1 MRRRWE
7 YEDRPHGMATYRLSA
22 WRHFHA
28 LIHHELLDSR
38 AYVFRGQRDA
48 SWRLEPALDRLA
60 REAGGID
67 RERHLGLFQKAV
79 RGRRGPNPPLLR
91 TEDDWWA
98 LGQHYGLATP
108 LLDWT
113 SSPFVAAY
121 FAYQEEDPEVECR
134 AVYALCEADV
144 MGVAAQPHPLFLR
157 PDTDEN
163 PRLVSQGGLFTRFPD
178 GVDVERWI
186 CENFPAACRQM
197 VLIKIVLPNQDRA
210 EALADL
216 NWMNINHMTLFPDLY
231 GAAKFCNMHAKI
243 PRY

>member
-7 YEDRPHGMATYRLSA
+7 YEDKPHGMATYHLSA

-28 LIHHELLDSR
+28 LIHDELLDSR

-48 SWRLEPALDRLA
+48 AWRLEPALDRLE
-60 REAGGID
+60 REVRGLD
-67 RERHLGLFQKAV
+67 RGRHLGLFQKAV
-79 RGRRGPNPPLLR
+79 RGRRGPNPPHLR
-91 TEDDWWA
+91 SEDDWWA

-121 FAYQEEDPEVECR
+121 FAYQEEDSEVERR
-134 AVYALCEADV
+134 AVYALCESDV
-144 MGVAAQPHPLFLR
+144 ASAAGEPQPLFLR

-163 PRLVSQGGLFTRFPD
+163 PRLVGQGGLFTRFPD

-186 CENFPAACRQM
+186 RQCFPADCRQM
-197 VLIKIVLPNQDRA
+197 VLIKITLPNDDRA